1 MTIHREWH
9 SLVSAQLSSSPRPP
23 PHHAL
28 NPLVRLNMLPLS
40 LDVLSSLLFLLL
52 ADNGGLGHGGFSLAE
67 ISRRFS
73 WLGPRWCPHA
83 ALSLRTLHW
92 SERSRGPT
100 LTVTRPGPVKSILS
114 LLSPEQVTST
124 HSVRQMLCHSALR
137 SSPQPSVSLFLIT
150 SPHRLLECIA
160 KSLWKT
166 GIRWNIYH
174 SPSQSFVSGSLRT
187 ITIHSYVR
195 EFCKQSVHAH

>member
-9 SLVSAQLSSSPRPP
+9 SLVSSQLSSSPRPP
-23 PHHAL
+23 PCHAL

-73 WLGPRWCPHA
+73 WLGPRWYPHA
-83 ALSLRTLHW
+83 ALSLWTLHW

-114 LLSPEQVTST
+114 LR
-124 HSVRQMLCHSALR
+124 HFSALIR
-137 SSPQPSVSLFLIT
+137 SQVLTQSAKCCVTQLSAPLLSQVSHFSW
-150 SPHRLLECIA
+150 SPHLIVYLNA
-160 KSLWKT
+160 L
-166 GIRWNIYH
+166 
-174 SPSQSFVSGSLRT
+174 QSRSEKL
-187 ITIHSYVR
+187 
-195 EFCKQSVHAH
+195 A